1 MATAGS
7 SEPPSPARD
16 GERGAPRRRAWWSAL
31 RSRRELDA
39 VGKRTCQSEESP
51 AGKNDGSGIA
61 RGERAREEAGC
72 LGRMRARGTLA
83 WVVCTRVR
91 RSASN
96 AWSRKAAGWSTAWRK
111 MGSTRVSPTR
121 DEHHRHRRSSEWSSR
136 EANGDGAATEEATEA
151 SPVRPFDHGAIVTS
165 EPFGAPPLIFG
176 GVAAT
181 PRRLSKTA
189 PRDSRDEQTSQI
201 SQISP
206 PTTTTGFRTPRGTH
220 VAMASLASGG
230 GIGSMRTLGGGSPL
244 ATVRGAATK
253 YASSGSSQHG
263 YSPSSRDKNSEVY
276 SDSESDAEQTGVC
289 DGRRGREAT
298 PGFRL
303 YDGLTRADGDDD
315 KENRYDDRYDDR
327 HDEAKTP
334 NESRVAAA
342 LASLPPFVGDRYD
355 DRYEGDADR
364 RARSALGDASNA
376 AARAAARTPLGDKSL
391 LRATSQSSLAIIRA
405 ASGGTRSTTTTVTT
419 TVTTR
424 VREDTA
430 GAEEE
435 TREMELFAALEKLVA
450 NH

>member
-16 GERGAPRRRAWWSAL
+16 GERGAPPRRAWWSAP

-39 VGKRTCQSEESP
+39 GAKRSSP
-51 AGKNDGSGIA
+51 ARENDG
-61 RGERAREEAGC
+61 GC

-96 AWSRKAAGWSTAWRK
+96 AWSRKVAGWSTTWRK
-111 MGSTRVSPTR
+111 MGSTRVSPAR
-121 DEHHRHRRSSEWSSR
+121 GEHHRRGESSSR
-136 EANGDGAATEEATEA
+136 EAIANGDDIAAEEATEA
-151 SPVRPFDHGAIVTS
+151 SPVRPFDHGAIVAS
-165 EPFGAPPLIFG
+165 EPTGAAALIFG
-176 GVAAT
+176 GAAAT
-181 PRRLSKTA
+181 PRRLSKAA
-189 PRDSRDEQTSQI
+189 PRYGRDEQI
-201 SQISP
+201 SQFSP
-206 PTTTTGFRTPRGTH
+206 PTTSGFRTPRGTH

-253 YASSGSSQHG
+253 YASSDSSYK
-263 YSPSSRDKNSEVY
+263 YSPFSGNKNSEVY
-276 SDSESDAEQTGVC
+276 SDSESDAEQTGGG

-327 HDEAKTP
+327 RDDAKTP
-334 NESRVAAA
+334 NEFVASPVAAA

-376 AARAAARTPLGDKSL
+376 AARTPLGDKSL

-405 ASGGTRSTTTTVTT
+405 ASGGTGRRHQPKRSQA
-419 TVTTR
+419 R
-424 VREDTA
+424 VLLVVATA
-430 GAEEE
+430 RALA
-435 TREMELFAALEKLVA
+435 RNLFEGWASEGGLACKCA
-450 NH
+450 RD

>member
-16 GERGAPRRRAWWSAL
+16 GERGAPPRCAWWSAP

-39 VGKRTCQSEESP
+39 GVKRSSP
-51 AGKNDGSGIA
+51 ARENDG
-61 RGERAREEAGC
+61 GC

-96 AWSRKAAGWSTAWRK
+96 AWSRKVAGWSTTWRK
-111 MGSTRVSPTR
+111 MGSTRVSPAR
-121 DEHHRHRRSSEWSSR
+121 GEHHRRGESSSR
-136 EANGDGAATEEATEA
+136 EANGDDIAAEEATEA

-165 EPFGAPPLIFG
+165 EPTGAPPLIFG

-181 PRRLSKTA
+181 PRRLSETA
-189 PRDSRDEQTSQI
+189 PREGRDEQISQI
-201 SQISP
+201 SQIS

-244 ATVRGAATK
+244 ATVTTTVTTK
-253 YASSGSSQHG
+253 YASSGSSQHM

-276 SDSESDAEQTGVC
+276 SDSESDAEQTGGV

-327 HDEAKTP
+327 RDDAKTP
-334 NESRVAAA
+334 NEFVASPVAAA
-342 LASLPPFVGDRYD
+342 LASLPSFIGDRYD
-355 DRYEGDADR
+355 DRYEGDANR
-364 RARSALGDASNA
+364 RARRSALGDASND
-376 AARAAARTPLGDKSL
+376 AARTPLGDKSL

-405 ASGGTRSTTTTVTT
+405 ASSGGARSTTTTVTT
-419 TVTTR
+419 TVTAR
-424 VREDTA
+424 VRGTPPGRGGDTA
-430 GAEEE
+430 EVEEE
-435 TREMELFAALEKLVA
+435 TREMELFAALEELVA

>member
-1 MATAGS
+1 
-7 SEPPSPARD
+7 
-16 GERGAPRRRAWWSAL
+16 
-31 RSRRELDA
+31 
-39 VGKRTCQSEESP
+39 
-51 AGKNDGSGIA
+51 
-61 RGERAREEAGC
+61 
-72 LGRMRARGTLA
+72 
-83 WVVCTRVR
+83 
-91 RSASN
+91 
-96 AWSRKAAGWSTAWRK
+96 
-111 MGSTRVSPTR
+111 
-121 DEHHRHRRSSEWSSR
+121 
-136 EANGDGAATEEATEA
+136 
-151 SPVRPFDHGAIVTS
+151 
-165 EPFGAPPLIFG
+165 
-176 GVAAT
+176 
-181 PRRLSKTA
+181 
-189 PRDSRDEQTSQI
+189 
-201 SQISP
+201 
-206 PTTTTGFRTPRGTH
+206 
-220 VAMASLASGG
+220 MASLASGG

-327 HDEAKTP
+327 RDEAKTP

-424 VREDTA
+424 VRGEPPGRGGDTA
-430 GAEEE
+430 EAEEE
-435 TREMELFAALEKLVA
+435 TREMELFAALEELVA

>member
-16 GERGAPRRRAWWSAL
+16 REREAPPRCAWWSAP
-31 RSRRELDA
+31 RSRREVDA
-39 VGKRTCQSEESP
+39 GGKRPSP
-51 AGKNDGSGIA
+51 AGENDGSGV
-61 RGERAREEAGC
+61 AGC

-96 AWSRKAAGWSTAWRK
+96 AWSRKVAGWSTTWRK
-111 MGSTRVSPTR
+111 MGSTRVSPAR
-121 DEHHRHRRSSEWSSR
+121 GEHHRRGESSSR
-136 EANGDGAATEEATEA
+136 EANGDDIASEEATEA

-165 EPFGAPPLIFG
+165 EPTGAPPLIFG

-327 HDEAKTP
+327 RDEAKTP

-405 ASGGTRSTTTTVTT
+405 ASGGTRSTTTTTVTT

-424 VREDTA
+424 VRGEPPGRGGDTA
-430 GAEEE
+430 EVEEE
-435 TREMELFAALEKLVA
+435 TREMELFAALEELVA

>member
-1 MATAGS
+1 MDAG
-7 SEPPSPARD
+7 
-16 GERGAPRRRAWWSAL
+16 L
-31 RSRRELDA
+31 
-39 VGKRTCQSEESP
+39 KRPSP
-51 AGKNDGSGIA
+51 AGKNDGSGV
-61 RGERAREEAGC
+61 AGC

-165 EPFGAPPLIFG
+165 EPTGAPPLIFG

-181 PRRLSKTA
+181 PRRLSETA
-189 PRDSRDEQTSQI
+189 PRDSRDEKI

-206 PTTTTGFRTPRGTH
+206 PPPTTGFRTPRGTH

-253 YASSGSSQHG
+253 YASSGSSRG

-276 SDSESDAEQTGVC
+276 SDSESDAEQTGGG

-327 HDEAKTP
+327 RDEAKTP

-405 ASGGTRSTTTTVTT
+405 ASGGTRSTTTTTVTT

-424 VREDTA
+424 VRGEPPGRGGDTA
-430 GAEEE
+430 EAEEE
-435 TREMELFAALEKLVA
+435 TREMELFAALEELVA

>member
-1 MATAGS
+1 
-7 SEPPSPARD
+7 
-16 GERGAPRRRAWWSAL
+16 
-31 RSRRELDA
+31 
-39 VGKRTCQSEESP
+39 
-51 AGKNDGSGIA
+51 
-61 RGERAREEAGC
+61 
-72 LGRMRARGTLA
+72 
-83 WVVCTRVR
+83 
-91 RSASN
+91 
-96 AWSRKAAGWSTAWRK
+96 
-111 MGSTRVSPTR
+111 
-121 DEHHRHRRSSEWSSR
+121 
-136 EANGDGAATEEATEA
+136 
-151 SPVRPFDHGAIVTS
+151 
-165 EPFGAPPLIFG
+165 
-176 GVAAT
+176 
-181 PRRLSKTA
+181 
-189 PRDSRDEQTSQI
+189 
-201 SQISP
+201 
-206 PTTTTGFRTPRGTH
+206 
-220 VAMASLASGG
+220 
-230 GIGSMRTLGGGSPL
+230 MRTLGGGSPL

-327 HDEAKTP
+327 RDEAKTP

-355 DRYEGDADR
+355 DRYQGDADR

-424 VREDTA
+424 VRGEPPGRGGDTA
-430 GAEEE
+430 EAEEE
-435 TREMELFAALEKLVA
+435 TREMELFAALEELVA

>member
-16 GERGAPRRRAWWSAL
+16 GERGAPRRRAWWSAP

-39 VGKRTCQSEESP
+39 GGKRPSP
-51 AGKNDGSGIA
+51 AGENDGSGV
-61 RGERAREEAGC
+61 AGC

-165 EPFGAPPLIFG
+165 EPTGAPPLIFG

-181 PRRLSKTA
+181 PRRLSETA
-189 PRDSRDEQTSQI
+189 PREGRDEQISQI
-201 SQISP
+201 SQIS

-244 ATVRGAATK
+244 ATVTTTVTTK
-253 YASSGSSQHG
+253 YASSGSSQHM

-276 SDSESDAEQTGVC
+276 SDSESDAEQTGGV

-327 HDEAKTP
+327 RDEAKTP

-364 RARSALGDASNA
+364 RARSALGDAPNA

-424 VREDTA
+424 VRGEPPGRGGDTA
-430 GAEEE
+430 EAEEE
-435 TREMELFAALEKLVA
+435 TREMELFAALEELVA

>member
-39 VGKRTCQSEESP
+39 VGKRTRQSEESP
-51 AGKNDGSGIA
+51 AGKNDGSGIVTG
-61 RGERAREEAGC
+61 GERAREEAGC

-96 AWSRKAAGWSTAWRK
+96 AWSRKVAGWSTTWRK
-111 MGSTRVSPTR
+111 MGSTRVSPAR
-121 DEHHRHRRSSEWSSR
+121 GEHRSSR
-136 EANGDGAATEEATEA
+136 EANGGDIAAEEATET
-151 SPVRPFDHGAIVTS
+151 SPVRPFDHGAIVAS
-165 EPFGAPPLIFG
+165 EPTGAAPLIFG
-176 GVAAT
+176 GAAAT
-181 PRRLSKTA
+181 PSRLSKTP
-189 PRDSRDEQTSQI
+189 PRDDRDEQI
-201 SQISP
+201 SGP
-206 PTTTTGFRTPRGTH
+206 GPGGFRTPRGTH

-230 GIGSMRTLGGGSPL
+230 GIGSMRRTLGGASPL

-253 YASSGSSQHG
+253 YATKRASSSD
-263 YSPSSRDKNSEVY
+263 SPSYGNNGNKNKEVY
-276 SDSESDAEQTGVC
+276 SDSDSDAEQAGGGG
-289 DGRRGREAT
+289 GRRGRGVT

-315 KENRYDDRYDDR
+315 KENRYDDRYD
-327 HDEAKTP
+327 AKTP
-334 NESRVAAA
+334 KVFVASPVAAA
-342 LASLPPFVGDRYD
+342 LASLPPFIGDRYD
-355 DRYEGDADR
+355 DRYDGDVDR
-364 RARSALGDASNA
+364 RARVVAALGDASNGDA
-376 AARAAARTPLGDKSL
+376 AANAAANATPLGDKSL

-424 VREDTA
+424 VRGDTA

>member
-1 MATAGS
+1 
-7 SEPPSPARD
+7 
-16 GERGAPRRRAWWSAL
+16 
-31 RSRRELDA
+31 
-39 VGKRTCQSEESP
+39 
-51 AGKNDGSGIA
+51 
-61 RGERAREEAGC
+61 
-72 LGRMRARGTLA
+72 
-83 WVVCTRVR
+83 
-91 RSASN
+91 
-96 AWSRKAAGWSTAWRK
+96 
-111 MGSTRVSPTR
+111 
-121 DEHHRHRRSSEWSSR
+121 
-136 EANGDGAATEEATEA
+136 
-151 SPVRPFDHGAIVTS
+151 
-165 EPFGAPPLIFG
+165 
-176 GVAAT
+176 
-181 PRRLSKTA
+181 
-189 PRDSRDEQTSQI
+189 
-201 SQISP
+201 
-206 PTTTTGFRTPRGTH
+206 
-220 VAMASLASGG
+220 
-230 GIGSMRTLGGGSPL
+230 MRTLGGGSPL

-289 DGRRGREAT
+289 GGRRGREAT

-327 HDEAKTP
+327 RDEAKTP

-424 VREDTA
+424 VRGEPPGRGGDTA
-430 GAEEE
+430 EAEEE
-435 TREMELFAALEKLVA
+435 TREMELFAALEELVA